1 MNISEVCGYI
11 NFWANKKNNAWFS
24 VDELVNAVD
33 FGQIALYNDIKP
45 KYATSQWVKDAL
57 SPFRA
62 SYNFTTLVSGYII
75 VPDDDYLDLLDI
87 QTYYQ
92 VSNRTLYHPVPLV
105 NEDERAFRLNSQT
118 NPVTSSNPI
127 GEQTALK
134 TFRLYPTAAYNGNVT
149 YLKRPIK
156 PVFGYTVISG
166 RVIVYNPNTSTQ
178 LQWRESELNTIMIKA
193 LFSLGVNLSDG
204 ELTQF
209 AQLKTSDNYVGVNR
223 L

>member
-1 MNISEVCGYI
+1 MNISEVCNYL
-11 NFWANKKNNAWFS
+11 NFWINKKTGAWFT
-24 VDELVNAVD
+24 VDELIEAID
-33 FGQIALYNDIKP
+33 RGQMALYSDLKP
-45 KYATSQWVKDAL
+45 KYAVSQWVKDAL

-92 VSNRTLYHPVPLV
+92 VSNRTLYHPVTLV

-118 NPVTSSNPI
+118 NPVTSTNPI
-127 GEQTALK
+127 GEQTAPK

-166 RVIVYNPNTSTQ
+166 RVIVYDPNTSTQ
-178 LQWRESELNTIMIKA
+178 LQWRESEITSILIKS
-193 LFSLGVNLSDG
+193 LLSLGINLSDG
-204 ELTQF
+204 EATQF

-223 L
+223 I